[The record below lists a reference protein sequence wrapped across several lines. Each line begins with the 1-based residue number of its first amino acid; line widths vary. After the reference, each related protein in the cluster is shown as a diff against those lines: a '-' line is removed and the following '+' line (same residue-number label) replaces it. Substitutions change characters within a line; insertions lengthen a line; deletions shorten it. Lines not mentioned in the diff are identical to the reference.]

1 MLKGK
6 LDLLSNTNMVDF
18 AMDVHR
24 TLYPDQEVPAGRNV
38 PQQMGIIASLYPCR
52 LSEAGV
58 NDGLFLQ
65 VLTGPFLAELGIS
78 ASCASSVLIIDLRL
92 CACV

>member
-24 TLYPDQEVPAGRNV
+24 LLYPDQDVPPSKLNEY
-38 PQQMGIIASLYPCR
+38 MK
-52 LSEAGV
+52 
-58 NDGLFLQ
+58 Q
-65 VLTGPFLAELGIS
+65 VS
-78 ASCASSVLIIDLRL
+78 R
-92 CACV
+92 